1 MNVMLS
7 YRSSDSDFM
16 MELAKHL
23 RSQRIDPWI
32 DREGIRPGEKWRD
45 ALINELKVCDKL
57 IVILSRAYLKSEH
70 CRMELF
76 IARSFGKPILP
87 IMVEDCFTELRSHE
101 ETKGLEDIFMMRLY
115 NLSAVGLPIS
125 RDEALRR
132 VSKAVIN
139 VEPNPQGLVSP
150 LLYISYTTSDGEF
163 ATELSSEIERCG
175 TRTWIATRNVA
186 VGENWRDAQARA
198 MMRAT
203 AHLVILDE
211 NLVRQNVLRT
221 EILLSEARGLPT
233 LPILPKRLNGEQGL
247 ISSILRDLDSADQTY
262 RRLGSTQYFRCDDTL
277 NDLAKGLINAATA

>member
-16 MELAKHL
+16 MELATHL

-57 IVILSRAYLKSEH
+57 IVILSRAYLESEH

-125 RDEALRR
+125 RDEALR
-132 VSKAVIN
+132 
-139 VEPNPQGLVSP
+139 GSP
-150 LLYISYTTSDGEF
+150 ETFTQ
-163 ATELSSEIERCG
+163 LSHSEIHVE
-175 TRTWIATRNVA
+175 
-186 VGENWRDAQARA
+186 
-198 MMRAT
+198 
-203 AHLVILDE
+203 
-211 NLVRQNVLRT
+211 
-221 EILLSEARGLPT
+221 
-233 LPILPKRLNGEQGL
+233 
-247 ISSILRDLDSADQTY
+247 
-262 RRLGSTQYFRCDDTL
+262 
-277 NDLAKGLINAATA
+277 